1 MWLLEEMQLQYFDSQ
16 AALWLFFF
24 FFPKLRN
31 IAGLCLIAAARFFF
45 FFLASSFFE
54 ISVKR
59 WHRAKRGPSPN
70 SVLQQT
76 GCFLAG
82 GRGVNDVSVGAHL

>member
-1 MWLLEEMQLQYFDSQ
+1 MAPGGDATTIFRQSSSVVAFLVFSYTQKHS
-16 AALWLFFF
+16 
-24 FFPKLRN
+24 
-31 IAGLCLIAAARFFF
+31 RFVLDRPSEIFF